1 MLIIETECQMT
12 HAVALIADTQNQKLE
27 AFHAEPKHA
36 QNVVHHYREEDY
48 ATFKEGD
55 DLRWLII

>member
-1 MLIIETECQMT
+1 MT
-12 HAVALIADTQNQKLE
+12 HAVALIAATQNQKLE
-27 AFHAEPKHA
+27 VFHAEPKHA
-36 QNVVHHYREEDY
+36 LNVVHHYREEDY